1 MRKAINRISI
11 WMENKKNGFE
21 ILSERQYKRYSNR
34 YPNPVVIELSAE

>member
-21 ILSERQYKRYSNR
+21 ILNESQYNRYANR
-34 YPNPVVIELSAE
+34 YPNPVVIELPAE